1 MLLHVFSQKILV
13 KGLKIVKMEC
23 FTCFWIRIVRN
34 YCIFTPRTVPNLENI
49 RKAVPEIA
57 HWKLV
62 AEIAIC
68 VLNDFDKFSH
78 SRDLENLDRDPTFS
92 PEGRPN
98 FKPLKISLLILQ

>member
-1 MLLHVFSQKILV
+1 M
-13 KGLKIVKMEC
+13 
-23 FTCFWIRIVRN
+23 
-34 YCIFTPRTVPNLENI
+34 

-57 HWKLV
+57 HWKPV

-78 SRDLENLDRDPTFS
+78 SRDLENLDMDPTFS